1 MLKKFLFLGAAALA
15 MTATSTIAADAS
27 RARLMI
33 PIQASELCLQMAMK
47 DTNHHQLLDIIC
59 SMSILQALG

>member
-27 RARLMI
+27 RA
-33 PIQASELCLQMAMK
+33 
-47 DTNHHQLLDIIC
+47 D
-59 SMSILQALG
+59 